1 MAIVLDGKKVAGQIK
16 ADLASRVAGLARMG
30 VVPGL
35 GTLLVGGD
43 PGSMKYVEGKHR
55 DCEEVGIAS
64 IRRQLPATATTED
77 VLAVV
82 RDLNEDPAC
91 TGYII
96 QLPLPAHI
104 DSNAI
109 ISAID
114 PVKDA
119 DGMHPYNL
127 GNWCCMFGV
136 TSPLHCLHSPR
147 GARPPRR
154 LRHRTGRQERMR
166 TRTRHHHRSHHWPDA
181 HEERCRCHGDALS
194 HGHPQ
199 R

>member
-30 VVPGL
+30 MVPGL
-35 GTLLVGGD
+35 GTVLVGDD

-109 ISAID
+109 IGASIR
-114 PVKDA
+114 PRTPMVCT
-119 DGMHPYNL
+119 PTIS
-127 GNWCCMFGV
+127 GNWCFMFEV
-136 TSPLHCLHSPR
+136 TSPRRCPAPPAGCSPSSTPT
-147 GARPPRR
+147 A
-154 LRHRTGRQERMR
+154 
-166 TRTRHHHRSHHWPDA
+166 
-181 HEERCRCHGDALS
+181 
-194 HGHPQ
+194 
-199 R
+199 

>member
-1 MAIVLDGKKVAGQIK
+1 MAEEGLH
-16 ADLASRVAGLARMG
+16 RVRKGHSYGNR
-30 VVPGL
+30 
-35 GTLLVGGD
+35 
-43 PGSMKYVEGKHR
+43 
-55 DCEEVGIAS
+55 
-64 IRRQLPATATTED
+64 IRRKEGGRSDQGRPR
-77 VLAVV
+77 LACGRLGADGCGARSGHSAGWWRSGFHEVCGGQAQGLRGGGNRLDTQAASGD
-82 RDLNEDPAC
+82 RDDGRRACRRARLNEDPAC

-136 TSPLHCLHSPR
+136 TSPLHCPALPAGCSPSSTPT
-147 GARPPRR
+147 A
-154 LRHRTGRQERMR
+154 
-166 TRTRHHHRSHHWPDA
+166 
-181 HEERCRCHGDALS
+181 
-194 HGHPQ
+194 
-199 R
+199 

>member
-30 VVPGL
+30 MVPGL
-35 GTLLVGGD
+35 GTVLVGDD

-109 ISAID
+109 IGAID
-114 PVKDA
+114 PTKDA

-127 GNWCCMFGV
+127 GELVLHVRGDI
-136 TSPLHCLHSPR
+136 TTPLPCVCKQST
-147 GARPPRR
+147 ASAFCS
-154 LRHRTGRQERMR
+154 GR
-166 TRTRHHHRSHHWPDA
+166 S
-181 HEERCRCHGDALS
+181 
-194 HGHPQ
+194 
-199 R
+199 